1 MNSLIRRISLIIL
14 VLTFSIDPIL
24 GNISVINGLKNQELV
39 IAGPDDNYAI
49 KELIISNN
57 AAASVAIEIRLQDIY
72 SLQTTLDTFLI
83 PGNSID
89 TINLTLDF
97 YHIYDLKI
105 VRKNTNQIIHKAQGI
120 GGSRKVILIEGH
132 SQAAGFKGL
141 NYNHYPGIKTVI
153 LNNNSLNWYQAVA
166 DNYSQ
171 INFIGGFAF
180 GLAEKYHLDQGGE
193 NVLVYNHAVSG
204 SILPDLLPGTPR
216 FENLKKTVSLFTHA
230 EEMVLWIGGNDA
242 YQDNQNGLV
251 QDSAWAL
258 FRQRMELYKDSVFEQ
273 LGIKKLFLVQ
283 EYSPVFSYYPDA
295 EYLTGYGKELLEM
308 RSDSVIVVPS
318 TNGQFLGPNSELQS

>member
-49 KELIISNN
+49 TELIISNN

-72 SLQTTLDTFLI
+72 SLQTTLDSFLI

-105 VRKNTNQIIHKAQGI
+105 VRKNTNQIIHKAQRI

-141 NYNHYPGIKTVI
+141 NYNHYPGIKTV
-153 LNNNSLNWYQAVA
+153 
-166 DNYSQ
+166 
-171 INFIGGFAF
+171 
-180 GLAEKYHLDQGGE
+180 
-193 NVLVYNHAVSG
+193 
-204 SILPDLLPGTPR
+204 
-216 FENLKKTVSLFTHA
+216 
-230 EEMVLWIGGNDA
+230 
-242 YQDNQNGLV
+242 
-251 QDSAWAL
+251 
-258 FRQRMELYKDSVFEQ
+258 
-273 LGIKKLFLVQ
+273 
-283 EYSPVFSYYPDA
+283 
-295 EYLTGYGKELLEM
+295 
-308 RSDSVIVVPS
+308 
-318 TNGQFLGPNSELQS
+318 